1 MNQDLKAS
9 VAEFLGT
16 FTLVFIG
23 AGAGAMAA
31 PERGGGGIVA
41 VALAHGIALLVC
53 VYVWGGISGCH
64 VNPAVTLSLL
74 VTGKIGFPRA
84 LMYWVAQFVGGIA
97 AGFLLLYLVG
107 DTALM
112 AGLTRG
118 SLTETEPV
126 KVVVIEAVLTAFL
139 VFAVYGSAV
148 AAKNGNAIG
157 IAIGLVLAMDIL
169 MGGYLTG
176 ASMNPAR
183 TFGPALAVS
192 QPFNHVWMYFVGPA
206 IGGIVA
212 AVIHDQI
219 MLKPAAK

>member
-23 AGAGAMAA
+23 AGAGAVADK
-31 PERGGGGIVA
+31 GGGLVG

-74 VTGKIGFPRA
+74 VTGKVGAPRA
-84 LMYWVAQFVGGIA
+84 IMYWVAQFLGATA
-97 AGFLLLYLVG
+97 AAYLLLYLVG
-107 DTALM
+107 GPALEL
-112 AGLTRG
+112 GQTVG
-118 SLTETEPV
+118 SLTPTDPV
-126 KVVVIEAVLTAFL
+126 RVIVIEAVLTAFL

-157 IAIGLVLAMDIL
+157 IAIGLVLTMDIL
-169 MGGYLTG
+169 MGGPLTG

-183 TFGPALAVS
+183 TFGPALAVGA
-192 QPFNHVWMYFVGPA
+192 PFQHVWMYFVGPCV
-206 IGGIVA
+206 GGVIA

-219 MLKPAAK
+219 MLRPEKK